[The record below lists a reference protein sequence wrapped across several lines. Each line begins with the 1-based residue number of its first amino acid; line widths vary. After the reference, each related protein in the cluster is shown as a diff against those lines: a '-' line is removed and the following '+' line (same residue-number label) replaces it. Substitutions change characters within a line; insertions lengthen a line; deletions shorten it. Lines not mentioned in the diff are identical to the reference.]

1 MIKSHD
7 SIQKL
12 LHGPLQL
19 ALYTHGIVIFGL
31 KNNAGIS
38 LSIWDMGGQEE
49 FHAFH
54 DFMFPNLSD
63 TGNPSSFLLVSSPF
77 KNVYMDA
84 KKQPADVYQEL
95 EYWLQFVASHS
106 RKSISFKPKV
116 VVLTHADK
124 VAGLAAWAKG
134 IVTQLQRQFAPV
146 LDLSPEPIAINAT
159 SSHSSS
165 YIAGLI
171 QDNTQVILEKLPPVF
186 VVCSALRL
194 VLVDWK
200 LEHPESH

>member
-19 ALYTHGIVIFGL
+19 ALRTHGIEIFGL
-31 KNNAGIS
+31 KNYAGIR
-38 LSIWDMGGQEE
+38 LSIWDMGGQKE

-95 EYWLQFVASHS
+95 ECWLWFVASHT
-106 RKSISFKPKV
+106 RKSISFKPKVV

-134 IVTQLQRQFAPV
+134 IVTQLQRQFADV

-159 SSHSSS
+159 PSHSSS

-171 QDNTQVILEKLPPVF
+171 QDK
-186 VVCSALRL
+186 
-194 VLVDWK
+194 
-200 LEHPESH
+200 HPSHTGETTTCLCGV

>member
-1 MIKSHD
+1 MTFRKVLSPCKDLVIKSHD

-12 LHGPLQL
+12 LHGLLQL
-19 ALYTHGIVIFGL
+19 ALRTCGIEIFGL
-31 KNNAGIS
+31 KNNVGIRC
-38 LSIWDMGGQEE
+38 IWDMGGQEE

-63 TGNPSSFLLVSSPF
+63 TGNLSSFLLVSSPF

-116 VVLTHADK
+116 VV
-124 VAGLAAWAKG
+124 
-134 IVTQLQRQFAPV
+134 
-146 LDLSPEPIAINAT
+146 
-159 SSHSSS
+159 
-165 YIAGLI
+165 
-171 QDNTQVILEKLPPVF
+171 
-186 VVCSALRL
+186 
-194 VLVDWK
+194 VD
-200 LEHPESH
+200 SC

>member
-1 MIKSHD
+1 MRKVLIHCSEPGSKFCKTYLSPCKDLVIKSHD

-19 ALYTHGIVIFGL
+19 ALCTHGIEIFGL
-31 KNNAGIS
+31 KNNVGIRC
-38 LSIWDMGGQEE
+38 IWDMGGQEE

-95 EYWLQFVASHS
+95 EYWL
-106 RKSISFKPKV
+106 
-116 VVLTHADK
+116 
-124 VAGLAAWAKG
+124 
-134 IVTQLQRQFAPV
+134 
-146 LDLSPEPIAINAT
+146 
-159 SSHSSS
+159 
-165 YIAGLI
+165 
-171 QDNTQVILEKLPPVF
+171 
-186 VVCSALRL
+186 
-194 VLVDWK
+194 
-200 LEHPESH
+200 